1 MKPYVGLFWGLIAG
15 SMSLA
20 TLAMYAALV
29 ASKRADE
36 RGERVLIPVRRR
48 SKRQDPAAY
57 DSARN

>member
-1 MKPYVGLFWGLIAG
+1 MKPYVGLFWGILAG

-36 RGERVLIPVRRR
+36 QAAKVLIPVRSR
-48 SKRQDPAAY
+48 SKRRDPAAY